1 MPKHPPKTERPEHE
15 KLSAAELRAK
25 RTKNLTRAGLG
36 RPKGSKNKTPALL
49 KDMIRNALD
58 AAGGEAYLQSMA
70 KKEPSAFMSLVG
82 KLIPKDLN
90 VDTKGKLVIEHKV
103 TGVD

>member
-1 MPKHPPKTERPEHE
+1 MTRKAPAKREERTKKSRE
-15 KLSAAELRAK
+15 ELRAL
-25 RTKNLTRAGLG
+25 RIQNLTRAGMG

-58 AAGGEAYLQSMA
+58 AAGGEDYLA
-70 KKEPSAFMSLVG
+70 AVAVAEPAAFTALVG